1 MHKCVK
7 AVVLW
12 PPPWSQS
19 SLIGKLTAYAYALLA
34 SPLFLAVAI
43 FAMFAN
49 VSAPRASRNLSK
61 HEVANT
67 LDRFVNGSGD
77 AWEWDDFINGS
88 ALQDESLELIRIQC
102 QQLPST
108 HPSLEGHSY
117 CSAQGVQTMKQLVAK
132 LRGQSQ

>member
-1 MHKCVK
+1 MHKRVK

-12 PPPWSQS
+12 PPPWNQS
-19 SLIGKLTAYAYALLA
+19 SLIGKLGAYAYALLA
-34 SPLFLAVAI
+34 SPLILAVAVLVI
-43 FAMFAN
+43 FTNFL
-49 VSAPRASRNLSK
+49 APKDSRNLSK

-67 LDRFVNGSGD
+67 LERFINDSSD

-88 ALQDESLELIRIQC
+88 SLQDESLERIRIQC

-108 HPSLEGHSY
+108 HPPLEGHGY
-117 CSAQGVQTMKQLVAK
+117 CSAQGIQIMKQLVLK

>member
-1 MHKCVK
+1 MHKRLK
-7 AVVLW
+7 AVALW

-19 SLIGKLTAYAYALLA
+19 SLIGKIATYTYALVA
-34 SPLFLAVAI
+34 SPVFLALAAL
-43 FAMFAN
+43 AMLVNAL
-49 VSAPRASRNLSK
+49 APRASRNLSK

-67 LDRFVNGSGD
+67 LERFINGSGE

-88 ALQDESLELIRIQC
+88 ALQDESLERVRIQC

-108 HPSLEGHSY
+108 HPPQEGHGY
-117 CSAQGVQTMKQLVAK
+117 CSAKGVQTMKQMVVK